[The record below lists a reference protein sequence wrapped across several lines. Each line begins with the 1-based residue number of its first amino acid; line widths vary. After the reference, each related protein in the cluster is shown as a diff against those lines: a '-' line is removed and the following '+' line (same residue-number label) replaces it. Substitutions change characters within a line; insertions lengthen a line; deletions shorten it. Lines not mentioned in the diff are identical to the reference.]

1 MDDINLINRKC
12 IEELFSIYKEV
23 KLLFVKDDTFSYNS
37 IIEDILSHIKEEKFS
52 YEIYEI
58 KDIIYAYDIL
68 KIKKTKFNLFI
79 GTGIGATILFSLLDV
94 QPFFAI
100 NPVLDIKNYCKTN
113 FDNDEKLQTKLE
125 CIVEKMYDKK
135 SDSYSFNKFYLN
147 VDKVCFFKGYK
158 DYLVAKE
165 FREIDKRKLNTFLC
179 VEYGIYEIY
188 SDKEESIKSFSEELI
203 DFIKRESF
211 DKEEEKEA
219 KIVYGSMVTRSDTWD
234 KDWLPFILYDKQW
247 DGYYLYNLIS
257 HKLNLMLKYFSSY
270 EGLLLNKKEKSRR
283 INTLSTAIMLLN
295 SASEKSGV
303 FSIQDVVEGELGL
316 KETYVVYDKKYYC
329 PIYCAYL
336 YENKYLDSMHKDY
349 VSLDRIE
356 QILGKYQGKQYVIEK
371 YNPQKTNLICVYDTE
386 KKTNNAIEIIYG
398 NKNNFM
404 WSTRHKKPLGL
415 KCVSK
420 CLKRYSNTNR
430 YKVEYDNF
438 ESISYVMINEIY
450 EKRKQYL
457 IDLAFSYIAKNI
469 EDWFD

>member
-23 KLLFVKDDTFSYNS
+23 KLLFVKDDTFTYNL

-79 GTGIGATILFSLLDV
+79 GSGIGATMLFSLLDV

-113 FDNDEKLQTKLE
+113 FDNDEKLQAKLE
-125 CIVEKMYDKK
+125 CIVEKIYDKK

-165 FREIDKRKLNTFLC
+165 FREIDKRKLNTFIC
-179 VEYGIYEIY
+179 VKYGIHEIY

-270 EGLLLNKKEKSRR
+270 GGLLLNKKEKSRR
-283 INTLSTAIMLLN
+283 INTLSTVIMLLN

-303 FSIQDVVEGELGL
+303 SIEDVVEGELGL

-356 QILGKYQGKQYVIEK
+356 QILRKYREKQYVIEK
-371 YNPQKTNLICVYDTE
+371 YKPQKTNLICVYDTE
-386 KKTNNAIEIIYG
+386 KKTNNPIEIIYG

-404 WSTRHKKPLGL
+404 WSTRHKKPLDL

-457 IDLAFSYIAKNI
+457 IDLAFSYIGKNI
-469 EDWFD
+469 EYWFD

>member
-1 MDDINLINRKC
+1 MDNINLINRKC

-113 FDNDEKLQTKLE
+113 FDNDEKLQAKLE
-125 CIVEKMYDKK
+125 CIVEKIYDKK
-135 SDSYSFNKFYLN
+135 SDSYSFNKFYLH

-158 DYLVAKE
+158 DFLITKE

-179 VEYGIYEIY
+179 VEYGIHEIY

-283 INTLSTAIMLLN
+283 INTLSRAIMLLN

-371 YNPQKTNLICVYDTE
+371 YNPQKTNLICVYDIE

-469 EDWFD
+469 EYWFD

>member
-1 MDDINLINRKC
+1 MDNINLINRKC

-23 KLLFVKDDTFSYNS
+23 KLLFVTDDTFSYNS

-79 GTGIGATILFSLLDV
+79 GTGIGATLLFSLLDV

-100 NPVLDIKNYCKTN
+100 NPVLDIKNYCKSN

-125 CIVEKMYDKK
+125 CFVEKMYDKK

-165 FREIDKRKLNTFLC
+165 FREIDKRKLNAFLC
-179 VEYGIYEIY
+179 VEYGIHEIY
-188 SDKEESIKSFSEELI
+188 SDKEESIKSFSEELF

-219 KIVYGSMVTRSDTWD
+219 KIVYGSMETRSDRWD
-234 KDWLPFILYDKQW
+234 KDWFPFILYDKQW
-247 DGYYLYNLIS
+247 DGYYLYNLIN

-270 EGLLLNKKEKSRR
+270 EGILLNKKEKLKR
-283 INTLSTAIMLLN
+283 IITLSTAIMLLN
-295 SASEKSGV
+295 SASEKNGV
-303 FSIQDVVEGELGL
+303 SIQDVVEGELGL
-316 KETYVVYDKKYYC
+316 KETHVVYDKKYYC
-329 PIYCAYL
+329 PIYCAYS

-356 QILGKYQGKQYVIEK
+356 QILRKYQGKQYFIEK

-386 KKTNNAIEIIYG
+386 KKTNNPIEIIYG

-404 WSTRHKKPLGL
+404 WSTRHKKALDL
-415 KCVSK
+415 KCVSE

-457 IDLAFSYIAKNI
+457 IDLAFSYIGKNI
-469 EDWFD
+469 EYWFD

>member
-1 MDDINLINRKC
+1 MDNINLINRKC

-58 KDIIYAYDIL
+58 KDIIYEYDVL

-79 GTGIGATILFSLLDV
+79 GSGIGATMLFSLLDV

-100 NPVLDIKNYCKTN
+100 NPVLDIKNYCKSN
-113 FDNDEKLQTKLE
+113 FDNDEKLQAKLE

-165 FREIDKRKLNTFLC
+165 FREIDKRKLNAFLC
-179 VEYGIYEIY
+179 VEYGIHEIY

-219 KIVYGSMVTRSDTWD
+219 KIVCGSMETRSDTWD
-234 KDWLPFILYDKQW
+234 KDWFPFILYDKQW
-247 DGYYLYNLIS
+247 DGYYLYNLIN

-270 EGLLLNKKEKSRR
+270 EGILLNKKEKLKR
-283 INTLSTAIMLLN
+283 IITLSTAIMLLN
-295 SASEKSGV
+295 SASEKNGV
-303 FSIQDVVEGELGL
+303 SIQDVVEGELGL
-316 KETYVVYDKKYYC
+316 KETHVVYDKKYYC
-329 PIYCAYL
+329 PIYCAYS

-349 VSLDRIE
+349 VSLDRIA
-356 QILGKYQGKQYVIEK
+356 QILGKHRGKQYVIEEYK
-371 YNPQKTNLICVYDTE
+371 PQKTNLICVYDTE
-386 KKTNNAIEIIYG
+386 KKTNNPIEIIYG

-404 WSTRHKKPLGL
+404 WSTRHKKPLDL
-415 KCVSK
+415 NCVSK

-438 ESISYVMINEIY
+438 ESISYVMINKIY

-469 EDWFD
+469 ECWFD

>member
-1 MDDINLINRKC
+1 MNDINLINRKC

-79 GTGIGATILFSLLDV
+79 GTGIGATMLFSLLDV

-100 NPVLDIKNYCKTN
+100 NPVLDIKNYCKSN
-113 FDNDEKLQTKLE
+113 FDNDEKLQAKLE
-125 CIVEKMYDKK
+125 CIVEKIYDKK
-135 SDSYSFNKFYLN
+135 SDSYSFNKFYLY

-158 DYLVAKE
+158 DFLVTKE

-179 VEYGIYEIY
+179 VEYGIHEMY

-219 KIVYGSMVTRSDTWD
+219 KIVYGSMETRSDTWD
-234 KDWLPFILYDKQW
+234 KDWVPFILYDKQW

-270 EGLLLNKKEKSRR
+270 EGILLNKKEKSRR

-303 FSIQDVVEGELGL
+303 SIQDVVEGELGL
-316 KETYVVYDKKYYC
+316 TETYVVYDKKYYC
-329 PIYCAYL
+329 PIYCAYS
-336 YENKYLDSMHKDY
+336 YKNKYLDSKHKDY
-349 VSLDRIE
+349 VSLVQIE
-356 QILGKYQGKQYVIEK
+356 KTLDKYQRKNYIVEK
-371 YNPQKTNLICVYDTE
+371 YMPQKTNLICIYDNDR
-386 KKTNNAIEIIYG
+386 KTDDPIDIIYG

-404 WSTRHKKPLGL
+404 WSTKHKKPLDL
-415 KCVSK
+415 NSVNKY
-420 CLKRYSNTNR
+420 LKRYLSTNR

-438 ESISYVMINEIY
+438 ESISYKKRNEIY
-450 EKRKQYL
+450 TKRKQSL

-469 EDWFD
+469 EYWFE

>member
-79 GTGIGATILFSLLDV
+79 GSGIGATMLFSLLDV

-100 NPVLDIKNYCKTN
+100 DPVLDIKNYCKTN
-113 FDNDEKLQTKLE
+113 FDNDKKLQTKLE
-125 CIVEKMYDKK
+125 CFVEKMYDKK

-179 VEYGIYEIY
+179 VKYGIHEIY
-188 SDKEESIKSFSEELI
+188 CDKEESIKSFSEELI

-219 KIVYGSMVTRSDTWD
+219 KIVYGSMETRSDTWD

-303 FSIQDVVEGELGL
+303 SIEDVVEGELGL

-356 QILGKYQGKQYVIEK
+356 QILRKYQGKQYVIEK

-386 KKTNNAIEIIYG
+386 KKTNNPIEIIYG

-404 WSTRHKKPLGL
+404 WNTRHKKPLDL

-438 ESISYVMINEIY
+438 ESISCVMINEIY

-457 IDLAFSYIAKNI
+457 IDLAFSYIGKNI
-469 EDWFD
+469 EYWFD

>member
-12 IEELFSIYKEV
+12 IDELFSIYKEV
-23 KLLFVKDDTFSYNS
+23 KLLFVKDNTFSYNS

-58 KDIIYAYDIL
+58 KDIIYAYDVL

-79 GTGIGATILFSLLDV
+79 GTGIGATMLFSLLDV
-94 QPFFAI
+94 QPLFAI

-113 FDNDEKLQTKLE
+113 FNNDEKLQAKLE
-125 CIVEKMYDKK
+125 CILEKIYDKK
-135 SDSYSFNKFYLN
+135 SDLYSFKKFYLYI
-147 VDKVCFFKGYK
+147 DKVCFFKGYK
-158 DYLVAKE
+158 DFIVTKE
-165 FREIDKRKLNTFLC
+165 FREIDKRKLNTLLC
-179 VEYGIYEIY
+179 VEYGIHEIY

-219 KIVYGSMVTRSDTWD
+219 KIVYGSMETRSDTWY

-247 DGYYLYNLIS
+247 DGYYLYNLIN
-257 HKLNLMLKYFSSY
+257 HKLNLKLKYFSRY
-270 EGLLLNKKEKSRR
+270 EGILLNKKEKLKR

-295 SASEKSGV
+295 SASEKNGV
-303 FSIQDVVEGELGL
+303 SIEDVVEGELGL

-356 QILGKYQGKQYVIEK
+356 QILRKYQGKQYFIEK

-386 KKTNNAIEIIYG
+386 KKTNNPIEIIYG

-404 WSTRHKKPLGL
+404 WSTRHKKALDL
-415 KCVSK
+415 KCVSE

-457 IDLAFSYIAKNI
+457 IDLAFSYIGKNI
-469 EDWFD
+469 EYWFD

>member
-79 GTGIGATILFSLLDV
+79 GTGIGATMLFSLLDV

-100 NPVLDIKNYCKTN
+100 NPVLDIKNYCNTN
-113 FDNDEKLQTKLE
+113 FNNDEKLQTKLE
-125 CIVEKMYDKK
+125 NIVEKMYDKK
-135 SDSYSFNKFYLN
+135 SDSYSFDKFYLN

-158 DYLVAKE
+158 DFLITKE
-165 FREIDKRKLNTFLC
+165 FRTLDKRKLNAFLC
-179 VEYGIYEIY
+179 VEYGIHEIN

-203 DFIKRESF
+203 DFIKRKSF

-219 KIVYGSMVTRSDTWD
+219 KKVYGSIETRSDTWD

-247 DGYYLYNLIS
+247 DGYYLYNLIN
-257 HKLNLMLKYFSSY
+257 HKLNLMHKYFSSY
-270 EGLLLNKKEKSRR
+270 EGILLNKKEKSRR

-303 FSIQDVVEGELGL
+303 SIEDVVEGELGL

-356 QILGKYQGKQYVIEK
+356 QILGKYKGKQYVIEK
-371 YNPQKTNLICVYDTE
+371 YSPQKTNLICVYDTE

-404 WSTRHKKPLGL
+404 WSIRHKKPLCL

-469 EDWFD
+469 EYWFD